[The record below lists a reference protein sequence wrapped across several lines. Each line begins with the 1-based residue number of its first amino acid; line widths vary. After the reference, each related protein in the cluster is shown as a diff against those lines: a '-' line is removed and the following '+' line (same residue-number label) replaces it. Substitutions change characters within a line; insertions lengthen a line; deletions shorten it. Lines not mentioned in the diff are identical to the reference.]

1 MTGNTGVAMDNNEE
15 RVDEFKNEIAQMRIR
30 PPEDATERVWLIAGL
45 VLPLLGI
52 LAIFLG
58 WWGASGSAYPA
69 EQLPY
74 VISGGLLGIGLIVAG
89 AALFVRY
96 SMTRY
101 MRFWLLRVIY
111 EERAQ
116 TDRAV
121 ASLEEIEKLLRSATR
136 PRSKS

>member
-1 MTGNTGVAMDNNEE
+1 MDESHE
-15 RVDEFKNEIAQMRIR
+15 RIDEFKKEIAEMRVR

-45 VLPLLGI
+45 VLPLLGL

-74 VISGGLLGIGLIVAG
+74 VISGGLLGVGLIVGG

-111 EERAQ
+111 EERRQ
-116 TDRAV
+116 TDRTVEA
-121 ASLEEIEKLLRSATR
+121 LEQVESLLRAATR
-136 PRSKS
+136 PRSGAER

>member
-1 MTGNTGVAMDNNEE
+1 
-15 RVDEFKNEIAQMRIR
+15 
-30 PPEDATERVWLIAGL
+30 
-45 VLPLLGI
+45 LLGLGAI
-52 LAIFLG
+52 LLG

-74 VISGGLLGIGLIVAG
+74 VISGGLLGVGLIVAG

-116 TDRAV
+116 TDRTV
-121 ASLEEIEKLLRSATR
+121 ETLERVEDLLRAATR
-136 PRSKS
+136 PRAKADQG

>member
-1 MTGNTGVAMDNNEE
+1 MDNNEE

-30 PPEDATERVWLIAGL
+30 PPEDANERVWLIAGL

>member
-1 MTGNTGVAMDNNEE
+1 MDENAQ
-15 RVDEFKNEIAQMRIR
+15 RIDEFKQEMADMRIR
-30 PPEDATERVWLIAGL
+30 PPEDATERTWLIAGII
-45 VLPLLGI
+45 LPLLGL
-52 LAIFLG
+52 LAIFIG

-74 VISGGLLGIGLIVAG
+74 VISGGLLGVGLIIAG

-111 EERAQ
+111 EERTQ
-116 TDRAV
+116 TDRTV
-121 ASLEEIEKLLRSATR
+121 ETLERVETLLRSATR
-136 PRSKS
+136 PRSKADQG

>member
-1 MTGNTGVAMDNNEE
+1 MNDSAD
-15 RVDEFKNEIAQMRIR
+15 RIDEFRQDIAEMRIR

-45 VLPLLGI
+45 ALPLLGLI
-52 LAIFLG
+52 AIAFG

-69 EQLPY
+69 EQIPY
-74 VISGGLLGIGLIVAG
+74 LISGGILGLGLIITG

-111 EERAQ
+111 EARLQ
-116 TDRAV
+116 TDRTV
-121 ASLEEIEKLLRSATR
+121 ESLDRMESALRSPT
-136 PRSKS
+136 PRQPED

>member
-1 MTGNTGVAMDNNEE
+1 MDPMNENHD
-15 RVDEFKNEIAQMRIR
+15 RIDEFRQDIAEMRIR

-45 VLPLLGI
+45 VLPLLGLI
-52 LAIFLG
+52 AIVVG

-69 EQLPY
+69 QQIPY
-74 VISGGLLGIGLIVAG
+74 VISGGILGLGLVITG

-111 EERAQ
+111 EARLQ
-116 TDRAV
+116 TDRTV
-121 ASLEEIEKLLRSATR
+121 GSLDRVESLLRTSPPPR
-136 PRSKS
+136 PEPED

>member
-30 PPEDATERVWLIAGL
+30 PPEDANERVWLIAGL

>member
-1 MTGNTGVAMDNNEE
+1 MDENAQ
-15 RVDEFKNEIAQMRIR
+15 RIDEFKKEIADMRVR
-30 PPEDATERVWLIAGL
+30 PPEDSAERVWLIAGL
-45 VLPLLGI
+45 VLPLLG
-52 LAIFLG
+52 LGAIVLG

-69 EQLPY
+69 DQLPY
-74 VISGGLLGIGLIVAG
+74 VISGGLLGVGLIVAG

-116 TDRAV
+116 TDRTV
-121 ASLEEIEKLLRSATR
+121 ETLERVEDLLRAATR
-136 PRSKS
+136 PRAKADQS